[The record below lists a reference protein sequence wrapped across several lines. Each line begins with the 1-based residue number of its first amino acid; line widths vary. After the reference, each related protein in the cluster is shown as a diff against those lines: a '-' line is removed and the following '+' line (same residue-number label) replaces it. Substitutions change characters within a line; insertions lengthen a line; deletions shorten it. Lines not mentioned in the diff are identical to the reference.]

1 VYFKDTN
8 NVVPISNYYND
19 VNNESTF
26 PQVVFIEENGN
37 LDEHPKPNPGTGGL
51 GQNIQNGAH
60 SMTNIIGSLM
70 AAPTWQSSV
79 FVLSYD
85 EGGGL
90 HDHVAP
96 PSMPV
101 PDGYAPRKRSTDS
114 PGIFNQAGFRVPLV
128 VVSPWTGKYQVSHT
142 VRDHTSILKLIE
154 ARFSLPPLTAR
165 DAAAD
170 NMAEFFNFSNPPW
183 MTPPTLPTQPTN
195 GTCDLNLEKAPGQ

>member
-1 VYFKDTN
+1 
-8 NVVPISNYYND
+8 
-19 VNNESTF
+19 
-26 PQVVFIEENGN
+26 
-37 LDEHPKPNPGTGGL
+37 
-51 GQNIQNGAH
+51 
-60 SMTNIIGSLM
+60 MMNIIDSLM
-70 AAPTWQSSV
+70 ASPTWKSSV
-79 FVLSYD
+79 FILGYD

-96 PSMPV
+96 PNIPV
-101 PDGYAPRKRSTDS
+101 PDGYAPRKRSTDAA
-114 PGIFNQAGFRVPLV
+114 GIFNQAGFRVPLA

-183 MTPPTLPTQPTN
+183 MTPPSLPKQPTN
-195 GTCDLNLEKAPGQ
+195 GTCDLNLEKAPGQQ